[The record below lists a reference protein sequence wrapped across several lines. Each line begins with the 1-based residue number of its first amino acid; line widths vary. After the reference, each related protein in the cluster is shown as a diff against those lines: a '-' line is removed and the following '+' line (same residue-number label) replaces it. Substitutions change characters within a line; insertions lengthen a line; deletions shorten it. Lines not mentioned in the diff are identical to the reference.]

1 MSHNIYLIIPL
12 LILAFIFSTAY
23 MALQLSGDAG
33 INRLLER
40 KPKYY
45 SLLLQW
51 QKKWNRLIDACRI
64 ALVITSYFVFILVY
78 NLSYEFDLIQKIVFY
93 IVVLAVYTFLI
104 WMLVRAIA
112 ENYADR
118 ISMIVV
124 PFAALLSWLL
134 LPFTAPLNWLENQ
147 IHREF
152 TKYSDIDDR
161 PTTED
166 EVINLIDENSDQ
178 ELDAEER
185 EIIRSVF
192 EFGDTVVREVMTP
205 RVDIIGLS
213 STAFVEECIK
223 LAGQKPHS
231 RFPVYYESIDD
242 VVGMV
247 HIRDLLRSTV
257 DQYAL
262 EISTL
267 VKKVAFVPE
276 TMPLNDV
283 LQMMK
288 KKRSQL
294 VMVVDEYGGTSGLVT
309 MEDVIEE
316 LVGEIEDEY
325 DLDEKDLI
333 KRSDGTILVQAK
345 MPIYE
350 LNEELSATFLES
362 DEYDSIGGLIC
373 SELGYIPAIGDY
385 LELSGYQ
392 IKIQNASQ
400 RQIKIIQLTLSPAH
414 TADES

>member
-1 MSHNIYLIIPL
+1 MMTHNIYILIPL
-12 LILAFIFSTAY
+12 LILAFLFSTAY

-33 INRLLER
+33 ISRLLER
-40 KPKYY
+40 QPKHHK
-45 SLLLQW
+45 LLLVW
-51 QKKWNRLIDACRI
+51 QKKWNRLIDAYRI
-64 ALVITSYFVFILVY
+64 TLAITSYVIFVLVY
-78 NLSYEFDLIQKIVFY
+78 DLSNEFDLIQKMVLYVVALATY
-93 IVVLAVYTFLI
+93 IFLI
-104 WMLVRAIA
+104 WMLARAIA

-118 ISMIVV
+118 ITLAVTPLAV
-124 PFAALLSWLL
+124 LLSWVLF
-134 LPFTAPLNWLENQ
+134 PFTVSLNWLENQ
-147 IHREF
+147 IHHEF
-152 TKYSDIDDR
+152 TKRSDIDDR
-161 PTTED
+161 PSTED
-166 EVINLIDENSDQ
+166 EVINLIDENNNQ

-213 STAFVEECIK
+213 STASIEVCIQ
-223 LAGQKPHS
+223 LAGEKPHS

-247 HIRDLLRSTV
+247 HIRDLLRSTT

-283 LQMMK
+283 LQLMK

-333 KRSDGTILVQAK
+333 KRSDGTVLVQAK

-350 LNEELSATFLES
+350 LNERLSATFLES

-373 SELGYIPAIGDY
+373 SELGCIPAIGDS
-385 LELSGYQ
+385 LELSGYE

-400 RQIKIIQLTLSPAH
+400 RQVKIIQLRPLHA
-414 TADES
+414 ADES

>member
-1 MSHNIYLIIPL
+1 MAHNIYLLIPL
-12 LILAFIFSTAY
+12 LILAFLFSTSY

-33 INRLLER
+33 INRLVER
-40 KPKYY
+40 KPRYH

-51 QKKWNRLIDACRI
+51 QSKWNRLIDVYRI
-64 ALVITSYFVFILVY
+64 SLTVTSYFLFILVY
-78 NLSYEFDLIQKIVFY
+78 QISTEFDLIQKLVFY
-93 IVVLAVYTFLI
+93 ILVLGVYAFLI
-104 WMLVRAIA
+104 WMLARAIA

-118 ISMIVV
+118 ISLSVA
-124 PFAALLSWLL
+124 PLGALLSRFLF
-134 LPFTAPLNWLENQ
+134 PFTAPLNWLENQ
-147 IHREF
+147 IDLEF
-152 TKYSDIDDR
+152 KKRSDIDDR

-166 EVINLIDENSDQ
+166 EVINLIDENNNQ

-205 RVDIIGLS
+205 RVDIVGLS
-213 STAFVEECIK
+213 STASVEECIQ
-223 LAGQKPHS
+223 LAGEKPHS

-242 VVGMV
+242 VVGMI
-247 HIRDLLRSTV
+247 HIRDLLRSSE
-257 DQYAL
+257 DQHAL
-262 EISTL
+262 EITTL
-267 VKKVAFVPE
+267 VKKVACVPE
-276 TMPLNDV
+276 TMPLNNV
-283 LQMMK
+283 LQLMK

-350 LNEELSATFLES
+350 LNETLSATFQES

-373 SELGYIPAIGDY
+373 SELGCIPAIGDS
-385 LELSGYQ
+385 LELCGFE

-400 RQIKIIQLTLSPAH
+400 RKIKIIQLTPVR
-414 TADES
+414 TADEL

>member
-1 MSHNIYLIIPL
+1 MTHNIYILIL
-12 LILAFIFSTAY
+12 NVILAFIFSTAY

-40 KPKYY
+40 QPKYNT
-45 SLLLQW
+45 LLLRW
-51 QKKWNRLIDACRI
+51 QKKWNRLIDAYRI
-64 ALVITSYFVFILVY
+64 ALAITSYFLFIGIY
-78 NLSYEFDLIQKIVFY
+78 NLSHEFDLIQKWVFY
-93 IVVLAVYTFLI
+93 VLVLEIYIFMT
-104 WMLVRAIA
+104 WMLARTVA

-118 ISMIVV
+118 ISLAVS
-124 PFAALLSWLL
+124 PFAVFLSWVLY
-134 LPFTAPLNWLENQ
+134 PFSAPLNWIESQ
-147 IHREF
+147 FHHEF
-152 TKYSDIDDR
+152 TKRSDIDDR
-161 PTTED
+161 PSTED
-166 EVINLIDENSDQ
+166 EVINLIDENNDQ
-178 ELDAEER
+178 ELDIEER

-205 RVDIIGLS
+205 RVEIIGLS
-213 STAFVEECIK
+213 STATIETCIQI
-223 LAGQKPHS
+223 AGERPHS
-231 RFPVYYESIDD
+231 RFPVYYDSIDD
-242 VVGMV
+242 VVGVV
-247 HIRDLLRSTV
+247 HIRDLLRSTP

-283 LQMMK
+283 LQLMK

-316 LVGEIEDEY
+316 LVGEIKDEY
-325 DLDEKDLI
+325 DLEEKDLI

-350 LNEELSATFLES
+350 LNETLSATFLES

-373 SELGYIPAIGDY
+373 SELGCIPANGDS
-385 LELSGYQ
+385 LELSGYE
-392 IKIQNASQ
+392 IKIQNASL
-400 RQIKIIQLTLSPAH
+400 RQIKIIQLRPLHAR
-414 TADES
+414 DES